1 MERLFAHLKNRMG
14 DIIEAKKEGQKVI
27 GYIPGG
33 YLPEE
38 IVIAAGAIPIGLVRG
53 GDHLPVEISSGY
65 ICRWFDTFC
74 RAQIGY
80 GISGQDPY
88 YKLLDLFAIPITD
101 NHIRAISD
109 VLDYNTDIEIFPFGV
124 PHMKEKSTYEY
135 YLHGI
140 KRFKEK
146 VEEITGIDITAA
158 ALRDAILLCNEE
170 RRLIRSISMLRTLN
184 LPPLSSKDFVALN
197 HGSFVA
203 DKRFMV
209 NLLESIFNRLKE
221 QSVER
226 PKGPRILLSGSTLAM
241 GDSMVLNLIEE
252 AGGNV
257 VIEEFAEGIR
267 PYWENVSTDGN
278 LLVAL
283 AECHFMRRVSPA
295 WFRPGKER
303 LDFLIKLVKDF
314 SVDGVIWYQLMFR
327 ESYKTESYYFSGRL
341 REEAALP
348 MLVVE
353 SDYDPS
359 EVGPMRTRIETFI
372 YNLGN

>member
-1 MERLFAHLKNRMG
+1 
-14 DIIEAKKEGQKVI
+14 
-27 GYIPGG
+27 
-33 YLPEE
+33 
-38 IVIAAGAIPIGLVRG
+38 
-53 GDHLPVEISSGY
+53 
-65 ICRWFDTFC
+65 
-74 RAQIGY
+74 
-80 GISGQDPY
+80 
-88 YKLLDLFAIPITD
+88 
-101 NHIRAISD
+101 
-109 VLDYNTDIEIFPFGV
+109 
-124 PHMKEKSTYEY
+124 
-135 YLHGI
+135 
-140 KRFKEK
+140 
-146 VEEITGIDITAA
+146 
-158 ALRDAILLCNEE
+158 
-170 RRLIRSISMLRTLN
+170 
-184 LPPLSSKDFVALN
+184 
-197 HGSFVA
+197 
-203 DKRFMV
+203 
-209 NLLESIFNRLKE
+209 
-221 QSVER
+221 
-226 PKGPRILLSGSTLAM
+226 M

-283 AECHFMRRVSPA
+283 AECHFMRRVPPA

-327 ESYKTESYYFSGRL
+327 ESYKTESYYFRRRL
-341 REEAALP
+341 RKEAALP